1 MTATSAPPFP
11 NIILLLQKRIRLTHD
26 HLYSFPYSS
35 SQSYASTLSS
45 FYKLCIP
52 PCPHPVGYLLSSVA
66 LLLEETLFTSSSLT
80 EEWVFNHTVRTL
92 TLRLGFPNA
101 DLAPDSPRALAARS
115 SIFERTARLMR
126 ESNNWAVL
134 KGWRD
139 ELYPIYGSIHG
150 QRTLLASV
158 ERAASPLFGI
168 ISYGCHL
175 TAYVR
180 RPGQEMQLWIPRRA
194 HTKSTYPGLLDNTVA
209 GGIATGESPWTC
221 IVREAEEEAS
231 LPAALMQE
239 RCKAAGTVTYLHI
252 RDKRAGGETGLLQ
265 PECQFVYDLDMTGYV
280 HPESGKAVVPTPLD
294 GEVESFE
301 LIGVGEVRERMGR
314 GEFKPNCAVVLLDFL
329 VRQGVL
335 TAEDEQGGGGE
346 YMRVC
351 ERLHRRLEA
360 EFGDLVGKAGDEEE
374 EEV

>member
-1 MTATSAPPFP
+1 MY
-11 NIILLLQKRIRLTHD
+11 KR
-26 HLYSFPYSS
+26 
-35 SQSYASTLSS
+35 Q
-45 FYKLCIP
+45 
-52 PCPHPVGYLLSSVA
+52 
-66 LLLEETLFTSSSLT
+66 LFTSSSLT
-80 EEWVFNHTVRTL
+80 EEWVFNHTAHTL
-92 TLRLGFPNA
+92 TLVLAFPA
-101 DLAPDSPRALAARS
+101 SDLHPSTPRAEAARS
-115 SIFERTARLMR
+115 SIFALTARLMR
-126 ESNNWAVL
+126 ESQKWAVL
-134 KGWRD
+134 RGWRN
-139 ELYPIYGSIHG
+139 ELYPIYGRIHG

-175 TAYVR
+175 TAYI
-180 RPGQEMQLWIPRRA
+180 RPPGATSSQEMQLWIPRRA
-194 HTKSTYPGLLDNTVA
+194 RTKSTYPGMLDNTVA

-239 RCKAAGTVTYLHI
+239 RCRAAGTVTYLHV
-252 RDKRAGGETGLLQ
+252 RDGRAGGETGLLQ

-280 HPESGKAVVPTPLD
+280 DPENGKAVVPTPLD

-301 LIGVGEVRERMGR
+301 LMGVREVRERMGK

-335 TAEDEQGGGGE
+335 TAEEEEGGQGQGQGE

-360 EFGDLVGKAGDEEE
+360 EFGDLGEEE
-374 EEV
+374 EEQVEVEEEEKAS